1 MSGNPKSMTFI
12 RPQLRRKIVPT
23 PFSRPEP
30 GTFLGDIV
38 KNNEIERPIPQKRPV
53 HQQDRYLKALKL
65 DYEFWGVEY
74 KDRELPPS
82 PEYKSSTV
90 EKEPFIPY
98 ADHIQVTMTIL
109 KSGKVKI
116 KTNPCMY
123 DMHQKYWK
131 NGDHPPQKTMI
142 KNLKSLG
149 FSDRFIKKVEKS
161 YKRIPA
167 KLAAFQKCIDSVFNR
182 PSIHKTKKKKAEP
195 KPEPVPVPEDQPQ
208 PEVEDIPNDENDEE
222 DTIQGEDYTMDVEVD
237 PDDDDEAANEEE
249 FIDND

>member
-1 MSGNPKSMTFI
+1 M
-12 RPQLRRKIVPT
+12 
-23 PFSRPEP
+23 
-30 GTFLGDIV
+30 
-38 KNNEIERPIPQKRPV
+38 
-53 HQQDRYLKALKL
+53 
-65 DYEFWGVEY
+65 
-74 KDRELPPS
+74 
-82 PEYKSSTV
+82 

-123 DMHQKYWK
+123 DMHEKYWK

-149 FSDRFIKKVEKS
+149 FSERFIKKVENN

-167 KLAAFQKCIDSVFNR
+167 KTAAFEKCIDSVFNKPPIPKIKR
-182 PSIHKTKKKKAEP
+182 KKAEP
-195 KPEPVPVPEDQPQ
+195 KPVPEA
-208 PEVEDIPNDENDEE
+208 EIEDTLNDENDEE

>member
-12 RPQLRRKIVPT
+12 RPQSRRKVVPVA
-23 PFSRPEP
+23 FSRPEP

-38 KNNEIERPIPQKRPV
+38 KNNDMERYIPPKRPV
-53 HQQDRYLKALKL
+53 HQQDIYLKAIKL

-74 KDRELPPS
+74 KDLKLPPS
-82 PEYKSSTV
+82 PEYKSPTV

-123 DMHQKYWK
+123 DMYEKYWK

-149 FSDRFIKKVEKS
+149 FSERFIKKVENS

-167 KLAAFQKCIDSVFNR
+167 KTAAFEKCIDSVFNR
-182 PSIHKTKKKKAEP
+182 PSINKTKRKKAEP
-195 KPEPVPVPEDQPQ
+195 KPVPEEQPE
-208 PEVEDIPNDENDEE
+208 PEVEDTLNDENDEE
-222 DTIQGEDYTMDVEVD
+222 DTVQGEDYTMDVEVD